1 MGRWDGDL
9 PTMRNTVMTV
19 PAAAMYKAPAA
30 PWAFHAAVVVVV
42 VVIMGTHRV
51 PCPCEVRPLG
61 FP

>member
-1 MGRWDGDL
+1 
-9 PTMRNTVMTV
+9 MRNTVMTV